1 MGSSQETS
9 IPIHSGSLRG
19 EFAGDGG
26 GRVKNASYVLI
37 YQRAKYSNR

>member
-1 MGSSQETS
+1 MGSYPEAS

-19 EFAGDGG
+19 GGG
-26 GRVKNASYVLI
+26 GRVKNASYVLV